1 MHVYIIII
9 IAISY
14 CNTFA
19 HIYTPCTPGA
29 RNQLKLVRVHEAHYI
44 RDKYTEEPPT
54 PADVDFL
61 RQARCVIHQY
71 NMSMPTN
78 VKEAIKFY
86 INLWTILEN
95 E

>member
-1 MHVYIIII
+1 MHSIII
-9 IAISY
+9 
-14 CNTFA
+14 
-19 HIYTPCTPGA
+19 GA

-86 INLWTILEN
+86 INLWTILDN

>member
-1 MHVYIIII
+1 MSNYIHH
-9 IAISY
+9 ALH
-14 CNTFA
+14 A
-19 HIYTPCTPGA
+19 GA
-29 RNQLKLVRVHEAHYI
+29 KNQLKLVRVHEAHYI
-44 RDKYTEEPPT
+44 RDKYTEPPT

-71 NMSMPTN
+71 NNYEYMPTN

-86 INLWTILEN
+86 ITVNLWTILEN